1 MHASHN
7 GPVCGG
13 SVFRSPWWWLSASQG
28 SLEGVGVG
36 GGGCINGAGYQPS
49 LNQNAVRRMVKM
61 CSSKHLP
68 CVAGHIFSPF
78 RVKSSAAS
86 KLNIQRNRATDT
98 TAIKRGQHVEG
109 KAFYSL
115 TFKRAKIEQ
124 NGAGSWAK
132 VWEHLSL
139 SKSSLHDRKA
149 QRWHY
154 TEQDKTAPPLYT
166 ISSNFICLFDRC
178 PLLGQLS
185 KHIPKGSHHQ
195 DSNTMAI

>member
-1 MHASHN
+1 
-7 GPVCGG
+7 
-13 SVFRSPWWWLSASQG
+13 
-28 SLEGVGVG
+28 
-36 GGGCINGAGYQPS
+36 
-49 LNQNAVRRMVKM
+49 M

-124 NGAGSWAK
+124 NGAGS
-132 VWEHLSL
+132 
-139 SKSSLHDRKA
+139 
-149 QRWHY
+149 
-154 TEQDKTAPPLYT
+154 
-166 ISSNFICLFDRC
+166 
-178 PLLGQLS
+178 
-185 KHIPKGSHHQ
+185 
-195 DSNTMAI
+195 